1 MRDSSKTVAGL
12 ILFLAMVSWAQA
24 PVFIRFLRE
33 AYEPFSMAFIRYS
46 SGALALTV
54 VSLLFY
60 RSEFLRLLRDP
71 RPVLGIAVLNTFQQW
86 TWTAGCYGSTATMAQ
101 VFNMLSLVFVVIF
114 SFMLFHEERAV
125 IRSPLFAAG
134 SSLCFLG
141 AVAVL
146 TKDPNSLR
154 PVFDRSSLLLLI
166 TAVSW
171 GVYRVWS
178 KHIVMTW
185 HPIPMFTV
193 LAWLT
198 SAGFLALT
206 FAVGR
211 PSDLVNAGGWLTF
224 VALFSGIM
232 PIAVAHPSF
241 NYAQRN
247 LGSAFCTSVGN
258 LTPLLT
264 YLFAIVMLNDEF
276 LRLSQWLGAFVLIGG
291 AFLVNLAGRRVQN
304 GQAAADMP
312 PVEAATADS
321 GPGRAR

>member
-1 MRDSSKTVAGL
+1 
-12 ILFLAMVSWAQA
+12 
-24 PVFIRFLRE
+24 
-33 AYEPFSMAFIRYS
+33 
-46 SGALALTV
+46 
-54 VSLLFY
+54 
-60 RSEFLRLLRDP
+60 
-71 RPVLGIAVLNTFQQW
+71 
-86 TWTAGCYGSTATMAQ
+86 
-101 VFNMLSLVFVVIF
+101 
-114 SFMLFHEERAV
+114 
-125 IRSPLFAAG
+125 
-134 SSLCFLG
+134 
-141 AVAVL
+141 
-146 TKDPNSLR
+146 
-154 PVFDRSSLLLLI
+154 
-166 TAVSW
+166 
-171 GVYRVWS
+171 
-178 KHIVMTW
+178 
-185 HPIPMFTV
+185 MFTV

-291 AFLVNLAGRRVQN
+291 AFLVILAGRRVQN